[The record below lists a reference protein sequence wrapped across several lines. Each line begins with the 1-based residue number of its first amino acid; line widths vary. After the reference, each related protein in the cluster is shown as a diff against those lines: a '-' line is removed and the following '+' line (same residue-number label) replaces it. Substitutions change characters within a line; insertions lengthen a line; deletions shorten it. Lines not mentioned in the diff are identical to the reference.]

1 MNIYCGNLHFDLT
14 EDDLKEHFEAFGE
27 VVSVKIITDKYTG
40 RSKGFGFV
48 EMSSDE
54 EGNQAIESLNGQEI
68 SGRAI
73 KVNQARER
81 NNDFRGGGGGDRQR
95 Y

>member
-1 MNIYCGNLHFDLT
+1 MNIYVGNLNFDLT
-14 EDDLKEHFEAFGE
+14 EDELKELFETYGQ
-27 VVSVKIITDKYTG
+27 VNSVKIISDKYTG

-48 EMSSDE
+48 EMESDS
-54 EGNQAIESLNGQEI
+54 EGNEAIENLNGKEVN
-68 SGRAI
+68 GRAI

-81 NNDFRGGGGGDRQR
+81 ENDNRRGGGGRPK

>member
-1 MNIYCGNLHFDLT
+1 MNIYVGNLNFDLT
-14 EDDLKEHFEAFGE
+14 EDELKELFETYGQ
-27 VVSVKIITDKYTG
+27 VNSVKIISDKYTG

-48 EMSSDE
+48 EMESDS
-54 EGNQAIESLNGQEI
+54 EGNEAIENLNGKDVN
-68 SGRAI
+68 GRAI

-81 NNDFRGGGGGDRQR
+81 ENDNRRGGGGRPK